1 MLEWGGSPR
10 GPTESPNARPPPT
23 RAATAS
29 RAASA
34 ASSSSAPGSGAAPAA
49 WSASR
54 GSRSRRVA
62 VSVSEGTTDAHS
74 GLQNGLGLELE
85 SGDLEV
91 GHARR
96 HVGDQGLSV

>member
-1 MLEWGGSPR
+1 MGRQSGGTHR
-10 GPTESPNARPPPT
+10 VAEC
-23 RAATAS
+23 AATADPRS
-29 RAASA
+29 DGLEGCQRCVEFLSA
-34 ASSSSAPGSGAAPAA
+34 GSGAAPAA

-74 GLQNGLGLELE
+74 GLRNGLGLELE
-85 SGDLEV
+85 SGDVEV

-96 HVGDQGLSV
+96 HIGDEGLSV